1 MTIKSIY
8 LDNLTTFNKLEAV
21 ENPIVIWFTGIS
33 GSGKST
39 LANLMNSYFTE
50 RGKLSYILDGD
61 LLRLSLNK
69 DLNFT
74 KKDRVEN
81 IRRVGEL
88 SKVLF
93 DIGIISIVSTI
104 SPFSKSRDDVRKKF
118 PKDAFFE
125 IYLEADYE
133 ACKDR
138 DTKGLYKMADLGLIK
153 DFTGLTSKYEIP
165 KNPELVIQTSK
176 ESVEASFERI
186 KNIFEKRY

>member
-1 MTIKSIY
+1 MKSIY

-21 ENPIVIWFTGIS
+21 DNPIVIWFTGIS

-74 KKDRVEN
+74 KKDRVDN

-118 PKDAFFE
+118 PNDDFF
-125 IYLEADYE
+125 L
-133 ACKDR
+133 
-138 DTKGLYKMADLGLIK
+138 
-153 DFTGLTSKYEIP
+153 KYI
-165 KNPELVIQTSK
+165 
-176 ESVEASFERI
+176 
-186 KNIFEKRY
+186 

>member
-1 MTIKSIY
+1 MKSIY
-8 LDNLTTFNKLEAV
+8 RDNLATINKLEAV
-21 ENPIVIWFTGIS
+21 DNPIVIWFTGIS

-39 LANLMNSYFTE
+39 LANLMNSYFIE

-61 LLRLSLNK
+61 ILRLGLNK

-74 KKDRVEN
+74 KKGRIEN

-93 DIGIISIVSTI
+93 DIGVISIFSTI
-104 SPFSKSRDDVRKKF
+104 SPFSESRDDVRKKF
-118 PKDAFFE
+118 PKGAFVE

-133 ACKDR
+133 VCKDR
-138 DTKGLYKMADLGLIK
+138 DIKGLYQMADLGLIK

-176 ESVEASFERI
+176 EIVEASFARI

>member
-1 MTIKSIY
+1 M
-8 LDNLTTFNKLEAV
+8 
-21 ENPIVIWFTGIS
+21 FTGIS

-39 LANLMNSYFTE
+39 LANLMNSYFIE

-61 LLRLSLNK
+61 ILRLGLNK

-74 KKDRVEN
+74 KKGRIEN

-93 DIGIISIVSTI
+93 DIGVISIVSTI
-104 SPFSKSRDDVRKKF
+104 SPFSESRDDVRKKF
-118 PKDAFFE
+118 PKGAFVE

-133 ACKDR
+133 VCKDR
-138 DTKGLYKMADLGLIK
+138 DIKGLYQMADLGLIK

-176 ESVEASFERI
+176 EIVEASFARI

>member
-1 MTIKSIY
+1 MTMKSIY
-8 LDNLTTFNKLEAV
+8 RDNLATINKLEV
-21 ENPIVIWFTGIS
+21 VDNPIVIWFTGIS

-61 LLRLSLNK
+61 ILRLGLNK

-74 KKDRVEN
+74 KKGRIEN

-93 DIGIISIVSTI
+93 DIGVISIVSTI
-104 SPFSKSRDDVRKKF
+104 SPFSESRDDVRKKF

-133 ACKDR
+133 VCKDR
-138 DTKGLYKMADLGLIK
+138 DIKGLYQMADLGLIK

-176 ESVEASFERI
+176 ESVEASFARI

>member
-1 MTIKSIY
+1 MTMKSIY
-8 LDNLTTFNKLEAV
+8 RDNLATINKLEAV
-21 ENPIVIWFTGIS
+21 DNPIVIWFTGIS

-61 LLRLSLNK
+61 ILRLGLNK

-74 KKDRVEN
+74 KKGRIEN

-93 DIGIISIVSTI
+93 DIGVISIVSTI
-104 SPFSKSRDDVRKKF
+104 SPFSESRDDVRKKF
-118 PKDAFFE
+118 PKGAFVE

-133 ACKDR
+133 VCKDR
-138 DTKGLYKMADLGLIK
+138 DIKGLYQMADLGLIK

-176 ESVEASFERI
+176 ESVEASFARI